1 MINFSKNFQLNFSKR
16 PTIEECLDHKWLL
29 PNEFMTKKRESALF
43 SSHKLSEFADE
54 FHSAKSR
61 SMPSRLASIA
71 GIPLTRYSNGSIIF
85 EHFVE
90 LYELI
95 NNNRFDPNKN

>member
-1 MINFSKNFQLNFSKR
+1 
-16 PTIEECLDHKWLL
+16 
-29 PNEFMTKKRESALF
+29 MTKKRESALF

-71 GIPLTRYSNGSIIF
+71 GISLTRLD
-85 EHFVE
+85 EWM
-90 LYELI
+90 
-95 NNNRFDPNKN
+95 NNFCSQGFIPYHSF